1 MRVAIIHGPNLNLL
15 GGREPEIYGRA
26 TLAEVEE
33 QLTRLAGDLGVE
45 LESFQSNAEGSLIDY
60 IQQAAGRVDGYVV
73 NAAGLTHTSVSL
85 RDALTAVERPF
96 VVVHLTNPATREPF
110 RRRSLLSDRA
120 AGVVEGFGVDSYLLG
135 LRGLVAR
142 LTESNAAALG
152 S

>member
-15 GGREPEIYGRA
+15 GGREPEIYGRT
-26 TLAEVEE
+26 TLAELEE
-33 QLTRLAGDLGVE
+33 RLTRLAGDLGVE

-85 RDALTAVERPF
+85 RDALLAVHRPF
-96 VVVHLTNPATREPF
+96 VAVHLTNPATREPF
-110 RRRSLLSDRA
+110 RHRSLLSDCA
-120 AGVVEGFGVDSYLLG
+120 VGVVEGFGVDSYLLG
-135 LRGLVAR
+135 LRGLVVR

>member
-1 MRVAIIHGPNLNLL
+1 VRVAIIHGPNLNLL
-15 GGREPEIYGRA
+15 GGREPEIYGHT
-26 TLAEVEE
+26 TLAELEE
-33 QLTRLAGDLGVE
+33 RLTRLAGDLGVE

-85 RDALTAVERPF
+85 RDALLAVDRPF
-96 VVVHLTNPATREPF
+96 VAVHLTNPAAREPF
-110 RRRSLLSDRA
+110 RHRSLLSDCA
-120 AGVVEGFGVDSYLLG
+120 VGVVEGFGVDSYLLG
-135 LRGLVAR
+135 LRGLVVR